1 MRINVYIY
9 IYVVL
14 SDDWWLMTEMVEASE
29 LCACNFMYFIVY
41 IIQWHLRLRLK
52 VSLTAIGFPIL
63 DGFSEK
69 LRTPSFQK
77 TMLIFF
83 RFLFIKNYDQI
94 GPNITQYYPIEP
106 NVWTKFMI
114 KMAIQNLTKSATKL
128 FWSELTPPT
137 PHPPPNFGVFPKFI
151 QRERNAPLG

>member
-1 MRINVYIY
+1 
-9 IYVVL
+9 
-14 SDDWWLMTEMVEASE
+14 MTEMVEASE

-63 DGFSEK
+63 DGFSDA
-69 LRTPSFQK
+69 
-77 TMLIFF
+77 LISENYV
-83 RFLFIKNYDQI
+83 LFIKNYDQI

-128 FWSELTPPT
+128 FWSELTPEIHSKGAQCSP
-137 PHPPPNFGVFPKFI
+137 
-151 QRERNAPLG
+151 RLG